1 MSVPTALLQNT
12 DLTNEDYLVVGVAAC
27 YRLDEGELIPLQ
39 VLEPIPSA
47 YLESVLQGI
56 PTSYQCVVGTTVG
69 ALLAMEKVPSISG
82 IQNIRRCQNFEERAI
97 AAARTYKSRPEAQ
110 TLVKSGETRTD
121 LNHSTE
127 KKRVLNFTN
136 VVRADDNVRQHQY
149 THEVL

>member
-1 MSVPTALLQNT
+1 MSVKTALLQNA
-12 DLTNEDYLVVGVAAC
+12 DLTTDDYLVVGVAAC
-27 YRLDEGELIPLQ
+27 YRLDEGELIPIQ

-47 YLESVLQGI
+47 YLESVFQGV

-69 ALLAMEKVPSISG
+69 AFLEMDQVPSIAG
-82 IQNIRRCQNFEERAI
+82 IQNIQQCQNFNERAI

-110 TLVKSGETRTD
+110 ALVKSGETRTD

-127 KKRVLNFTN
+127 KKRVVNCTN
-136 VVRADDNVRQHQY
+136 VVTANDNVRQHKY